1 MAALVLS
8 LLVHADHQLRR
19 RTAARRAGENPGRGS
34 GDRPLR
40 REPGAH
46 AALGPDL
53 PLDALHQNLRVA
65 ELERMHDRHHLMAA
79 RLLRPPPL
87 VQRFDGAQL
96 VGIGLVRQDAR
107 EVAIEPLQLHGD
119 ALLSARLPRGHPR
132 GALFPQIAQ
141 QQLEHVRG
149 WARGD

>member
-1 MAALVLS
+1 RRAQARVLFAGGLLVHATAGDAVIGTEVRRAHGTPCGARLTGAVAALVLS

-87 VQRFDGAQL
+87 V
-96 VGIGLVRQDAR
+96 
-107 EVAIEPLQLHGD
+107 
-119 ALLSARLPRGHPR
+119 
-132 GALFPQIAQ
+132 
-141 QQLEHVRG
+141 
-149 WARGD
+149 